1 MEISTSML
9 KSSTQFQLRNVSK
22 QKIEHFLILRQ
33 NPRLFIFSAK
43 QVLSLVSA
51 YFGPQ
56 PKTNMG
62 LDREPNKHVTEGWGV
77 FVELLCIKLRPLSL
91 SNCFK
96 RVIVSLLAFCIKMEL
111 LLRSGEL

>member
-1 MEISTSML
+1 ML

-51 YFGPQ
+51 YFGTQ
-56 PKTNMG
+56 LKTNMG
-62 LDREPNKHVTEGWGV
+62 LDREPTIHVTEGFYFG
-77 FVELLCIKLRPLSL
+77 
-91 SNCFK
+91 
-96 RVIVSLLAFCIKMEL
+96 
-111 LLRSGEL
+111 